1 MKRILITGATGLIGT
16 ELQPALCKHNF
27 DVFALAPNEDVPAN
41 GFHWHQA
48 NLFDEQAINSIMNEV
63 KPEYLLNLA
72 WVTTGDYL
80 SSDINYSFLTAGIN
94 LSRAFVRHGG
104 KRAVFA
110 GTCFEYKFKNSPL
123 KETDALDVGKTNY
136 TYCKNALRETAGR
149 IFASTGVEFSYGRIF
164 YVYGRNEA
172 SSRLTASIISKLKK
186 GEKVVIKAGPLKKDY
201 IYTKDIANAF
211 VTLTDAHIQGPV
223 NICTGKAITIRDYV
237 TAIANKIGRP
247 DLLKFED
254 DFGNQPPIIVGDNT
268 RLVSEVG
275 YRPTYSL
282 NAALDEILEDQQ

>member
-1 MKRILITGATGLIGT
+1 MKRILITGATGLIGK
-16 ELQPALCKHNF
+16 ELPPALSKHDF
-27 DVFALAPNEDVPAN
+27 DVFAIAINSDVPAN
-41 GFHWHQA
+41 DFHWHQA
-48 NLFDEQAINSIMNEV
+48 NLFDEQAVNAIVSEV

-72 WVTTGDYL
+72 WTTTGDYL

-94 LSRAFVRHGG
+94 LARAFVRCGG

-149 IFASTGVEFSYGRIF
+149 IFASAGIEFSYGRIF

-186 GEKVVIKAGPLKKDY
+186 GEEVVIKAGPLKKDY

-211 VTLTDAHIQGPV
+211 VTLADSNILGPV
-223 NICTGKAITIRDYV
+223 NICTGEPITIKEYV